1 MLILISLILLTAAD
15 QLIKLLTVKFIK
27 PVGSMEIIKNILRL
41 TYVEN
46 RGAAFGIMQN
56 SRWFF
61 ITLTIV
67 LSAVMAYFL
76 FFKKNESKLFNLS
89 LTLILSG
96 AVGNLIDRVLLG
108 YVVDMFEVT
117 FINYPVFN
125 FADCCVVVGAVL
137 FCVYVMFIYKEPE
150 KEDKND
156 KI

>member
-15 QLIKLLTVKFIK
+15 QLIKFLTVKFIK
-27 PVGSMEIIKNILRL
+27 PVGSMEIIKNILSL

-96 AVGNLIDRVLLG
+96 AVGNLIDRVFLG

-125 FADCCVVVGAVL
+125 FADCCVVIGAVL